1 MSCHRD
7 RDALIYQDTDNDI
20 ILVLY
25 MKLSASKLR
34 QALPLGYDP
43 TKLDH
48 NYLVACFKQGM
59 DYIGQSSWEEI
70 DKMIDERNM
79 HSLLSN
85 GYGKLHELYNDLTL
99 EEHEGLM
106 RVVTK
111 QLNQ

>member
-7 RDALIYQDTDNDI
+7 RDGLIYQDNDGDI

-59 DYIGQSSWEEI
+59 DYIGQSSWEQIE
-70 DKMIDERNM
+70 KMIDERNM
-79 HSLLSN
+79 HSLLSAN
-85 GYGKLHELYNDLTL
+85 MTNYMSYI
-99 EEHEGLM
+99 M
-106 RVVTK
+106 I
-111 QLNQ
+111 